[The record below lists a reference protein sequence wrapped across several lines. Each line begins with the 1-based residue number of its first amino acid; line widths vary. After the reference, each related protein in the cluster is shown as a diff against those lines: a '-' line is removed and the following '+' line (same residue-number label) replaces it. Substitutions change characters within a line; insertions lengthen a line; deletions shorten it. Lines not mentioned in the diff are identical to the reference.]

1 MERKYIRTYRILTI
15 IFSSLLIV
23 LILSA
28 WIRESFFRE
37 WKRYQHEYKRISEDR
52 LMDAETNQDFPGI
65 EIGIRQLE
73 LQDLKRVD
81 RCICCHMGIEDP
93 GMSDTQQPHTTHSG
107 DFLIYHPPQKYG
119 CTICHGGQGRALDKE
134 EAFGRTEGTHWPF
147 PLLDQP
153 YIQSSCGKCHLTL
166 FTEESELAET
176 EVFRE
181 GQQIFY
187 REGCLG
193 CHRARGVGGTVGPDL
208 TEQGEKTKHEYSFHN
223 VQGEQTVS
231 NWLKE
236 HFRDPEMVSPGSRML
251 KMNLPEEE
259 LEALVT
265 FTMGLAKPDIP
276 FEYFSIE
283 TLNEL
288 KGSRYFISGNNL
300 YQYCCSACHGKNR
313 EGKNYNEYE
322 TGVPALRN
330 RDFLGVASPDL
341 ISFTILNGR
350 SWREMASWLPEFS
363 GFYEYEIDSVV
374 KYIRSNKKDHSSFET
389 AKIMKGDETN
399 GQIIYDSY
407 CMMCHGKNGEGLV
420 ALALN
425 NKNFLRTASDGFL
438 YYTIHDGRYNTAM
451 PSWSWMNNS
460 EMADLLAFIRSWGVG
475 DNAVVTI
482 VMPEGNPQQGALQYH
497 YMCSRC
503 HGEFGEGETG
513 PAILNNDL
521 LRVAEDSYLY
531 LTIAFGRVHTAMF
544 GWKGQQAGTVIIGDK
559 QIADV
564 IAYMRSV
571 ENKTWDYI
579 YPGSNPGSLDGGKKL
594 FRAHC
599 TECHGENGNG
609 ILAPQLNNQEFLSA
623 ATNGY
628 ILATITLG
636 RIGTDMPS
644 WGRGDEEHPA
654 LSGKERQDIVAFVR
668 SWQVVKIKR

>member
-1 MERKYIRTYRILTI
+1 MEKKYIRTYRILTI

-37 WKRYQHEYKRISEDR
+37 WKRYQYEYKEIREER
-52 LMDAETNQDFPGI
+52 LTDAKRQQDILTI
-65 EIGIRQLE
+65 EVGIRQLE

-93 GMSDTQQPHTTHSG
+93 GMIDAQQPHTTHSG
-107 DFLIYHPPQKYG
+107 DFLTHHPPQKYG
-119 CTICHGGQGRALDKE
+119 CTICHGGQGRAIDKE
-134 EAFGRTEGTHWPF
+134 EAFGRTEDIHWPF

-208 TEQGEKTKHEYSFHN
+208 TEQGEKTKHEYNFQN

-251 KMNLPEEE
+251 KMDLPEEE

-265 FTMGLAKPDIP
+265 FTLGLARPDIP
-276 FEYFSIE
+276 FEYYSIE

-288 KGSRYFISGNNL
+288 KGARDIIHGVNL
-300 YQYCCSACHGKNR
+300 YRYCCSACHGKNR
-313 EGKNYNEYE
+313 EGKDYNQYE
-322 TGVPALRN
+322 TGVPALGS
-330 RDFLGVASPDL
+330 RDFLSVASPEL
-341 ISFTILNGR
+341 IEFTILNGR

-374 KYIRSNKKDHSSFET
+374 KYIRSNRKDHSSFET
-389 AKIMKGDETN
+389 VGLMKGDEIN

-407 CMMCHGKNGEGLV
+407 CMMCHGRNGEGLV

-425 NKNFLRTASDGFL
+425 NKDFLRTASDRFL
-438 YYTIHDGRYNTAM
+438 YYTIHGGRYNTAM

-460 EMADLLAFIRSWGVG
+460 EMADLLAFIRSWGTG
-475 DNAVVTI
+475 DNVSVTI
-482 VMPEGNPQQGALQYH
+482 VTQEGDPQQGALQFH

-513 PAILNNDL
+513 PAILNNDF
-521 LRVAEDSYLY
+521 LRIAEDSYLY
-531 LTIAFGRVHTAMF
+531 LTIAFGRAHTAMF

-559 QIADV
+559 QIMDV
-564 IAYMRSV
+564 IAWMRSV
-571 ENKTWDYI
+571 ENKKWDYI
-579 YPGSNPGSLDGGKKL
+579 YPGSNPGSLNEGRKL
-594 FRAHC
+594 FRTHC
-599 TECHGENGNG
+599 TGCHGENGNG
-609 ILAPQLNNQEFLSA
+609 ILAPQLNNQEFLNA

-636 RIGTDMPS
+636 RTGTDMPS
-644 WGRGDEEHPA
+644 WGRGDEEHTA
-654 LSGKERQDIVAFVR
+654 LNGKERQDIVAFIR
-668 SWQVVKIKR
+668 SWQVVKIRR